1 MTEKLIITVAP
12 TGSMPRKSHT
22 PHVPVTTQEIAADAL
37 QCEEAGASVLHI
49 HTRDEEQNPSDD
61 PNRFAEVVDALKGRS
76 HLILQVSTG
85 GRAGADLES
94 RLARLAVGGE
104 MASLTTGSVNFPNS
118 AYVNPPDLVEGLAA
132 EMMRLSIKPEIEV
145 FDLAMLHNGIALA
158 EKGLIAPPLH
168 FNFVMGL
175 KGAMPARV
183 EHLVHLVGFIPAGS
197 TWSVSGVGA
206 GQLPMAAHAML
217 MGGHVRVGLEDNI
230 YYSRGKL
237 TTNRMLVE
245 RIVELS
251 AILGREVAT
260 PDEAR
265 DILGLRPKTKDRA

>member
-61 PNRFAEVVDALKGRS
+61 PNRFAEVVDALRGRS
-76 HLILQVSTG
+76 NLILQVSTG
-85 GRAGADLES
+85 GRAGATLES

-158 EKGLIAPPLH
+158 EKGLISPPLH

-260 PDEAR
+260 SDEAR
-265 DILGLRPKTKDRA
+265 DILGLRPKTRDGA